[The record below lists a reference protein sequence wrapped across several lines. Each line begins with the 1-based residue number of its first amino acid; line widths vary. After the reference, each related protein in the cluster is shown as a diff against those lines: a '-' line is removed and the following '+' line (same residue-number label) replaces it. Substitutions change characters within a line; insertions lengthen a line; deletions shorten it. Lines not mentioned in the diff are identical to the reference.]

1 VDVAVL
7 LEGGKGRCDG
17 AVASIDELIK
27 LRFFFWEQC
36 LSPDDPSETERETER
51 QTERW

>member
-7 LEGGKGRCDG
+7 LEGGKGRSDG

-27 LRFFFWEQC
+27 LRFFFWEKC
-36 LSPDDPSETERETER
+36 LGPDDPSERER
-51 QTERW
+51 QRDRERDRT